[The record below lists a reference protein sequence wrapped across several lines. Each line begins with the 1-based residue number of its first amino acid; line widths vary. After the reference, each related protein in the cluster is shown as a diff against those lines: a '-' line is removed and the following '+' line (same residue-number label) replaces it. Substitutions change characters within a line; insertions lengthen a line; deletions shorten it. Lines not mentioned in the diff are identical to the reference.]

1 MRGIG
6 EKLIGDPLHFPF
18 EQRIFHLV
26 LLLGMFMTA
35 FGTVMDEVYY
45 HTEILIDL
53 IFLGIWI
60 LTYYFARFHDC
71 FQYVSVVSVGIFI
84 FAFIPYVWIFS
95 GGSNSIIPYYTIL
108 FAAVI
113 GIILTGRFRLLMFF
127 SLLIV
132 ELLLIL
138 RDVFQA
144 GTFFAVIPGK
154 RDLFDFSIH
163 ILVIIA
169 GMGILITAYSNTYLK
184 EKKRVEEYAEAMEEQ
199 SRQQLYY
206 MENLEQAIIKLKSE
220 RHDFNHHIGVV
231 YGLLEGSESGAALD
245 YAKKLVKDAEEYR
258 NIVNLPYA
266 ATRSMLNYKLSSA
279 RDHGVRLCVSAD
291 VPEGLRIAEADLT
304 VILGNLLDNAIEA
317 CLKLKENERFINFSL
332 YYKPDYLVLKM
343 ENPTENGAG
352 SQMAGHGNGRKTS
365 KPDEQ
370 NHGFGLKNI
379 EYLVNKHNG
388 FLNITSDN
396 GIFRVDLAVLIPE
409 Q

>member
-1 MRGIG
+1 MRGIA
-6 EKLIGDPLHFPF
+6 EKLIGDPLLFPF

-45 HTEILIDL
+45 HAEILIDL

-84 FAFIPYVWIFS
+84 FAFIPYMWIFS

-127 SLLIV
+127 SMLTV

-138 RDVFQA
+138 RDVFHT

-163 ILVIIA
+163 IFVIMVC
-169 GMGILITAYSNTYLK
+169 MGILITAYSNTYMK
-184 EKKRVEEYAEAMEEQ
+184 EKKRGEEYAKAIEEQ
-199 SRQQLYY
+199 YRQQIYY
-206 MENLEQAIIKLKSE
+206 MENLEQVIFKLKSE
-220 RHDFNHHIGVV
+220 RHDFNHHIGVI
-231 YGLLEGSESGAALD
+231 YGLLEGRESGEALD
-245 YAKKLVKDAEEYR
+245 YATRLVKDAEEYR

-279 RDHGVRLCVSAD
+279 RDHGIRLCVSAD
-291 VPEGLRIAEADLT
+291 VPDGLRITEADLT
-304 VILGNLLDNAIEA
+304 VVLGNLLDNAIEA
-317 CLKLKENERFINFSL
+317 CLKLKEKERFLNFSL

-343 ENPTENGAG
+343 ENPTEDNAG
-352 SQMAGHGNGRKTS
+352 FQINVHKNGRKTS
-365 KPDEQ
+365 KQDEQ

-388 FLNITSDN
+388 FFNITSDN
-396 GIFRVDLAVLIPE
+396 GVFRVDLAMLIPE